1 MFNVIPFST
10 AYIYLCLELATWY
23 WIPRRS
29 CLQETDSPSVALHL
43 EVESCLS
50 CPVHIGMP
58 VDVIILDQKG
68 NKKDKIGKE
77 KVKLSLFMDDMI
89 LYIKYLK
96 NFTRKLLEMINT
108 FI

>member
-43 EVESCLS
+43 EVESCAS

-58 VDVIILDQKG
+58 VDVVIILDQKG
-68 NKKDKIGKE
+68 NKKDKTGKE

-89 LYIKYLK
+89 
-96 NFTRKLLEMINT
+96 
-108 FI
+108 